1 MKVRGTRVQL
11 PPPPPFSNGKWC
23 LAVARRAKA
32 EARAHFPAIMAF
44 VHDADSNWRNPR
56 RTGRVSPLDAESFLI
71 HGSATSKPRPLPCAF
86 YRTVAGNEPVREWLK
101 ELPENE
107 RKQVGSDIKAVQFG
121 WPLGLPLVDSLGDGL
136 WEVRSRLPS
145 RIARTIFFVRDE
157 TILLLHRFIKK
168 TRTTPSQE
176 LDIARRRKREI
187 QKQSTHRK

>member
-1 MKVRGTRVQL
+1 M
-11 PPPPPFSNGKWC
+11 
-23 LAVARRAKA
+23 
-32 EARAHFPAIMAF
+32 
-44 VHDADSNWRNPR
+44 
-56 RTGRVSPLDAESFLI
+56 
-71 HGSATSKPRPLPCAF
+71 
-86 YRTVAGNEPVREWLK
+86 AGNEPVREWLK

-157 TILLLHRFIKK
+157 TILLLHSFIKK
-168 TRTTPSQE
+168 TRTTPSHE

-187 QKQSTHRK
+187 QKQSSHRK

>member
-1 MKVRGTRVQL
+1 M
-11 PPPPPFSNGKWC
+11 
-23 LAVARRAKA
+23 
-32 EARAHFPAIMAF
+32 
-44 VHDADSNWRNPR
+44 
-56 RTGRVSPLDAESFLI
+56 
-71 HGSATSKPRPLPCAF
+71 
-86 YRTVAGNEPVREWLK
+86 AGNEPVREWLK

-145 RIARTIFFVRDE
+145 RIARTIFFVRDD
-157 TILLLHRFIKK
+157 TILLLHSFIKK

>member
-1 MKVRGTRVQL
+1 
-11 PPPPPFSNGKWC
+11 
-23 LAVARRAKA
+23 
-32 EARAHFPAIMAF
+32 
-44 VHDADSNWRNPR
+44 
-56 RTGRVSPLDAESFLI
+56 
-71 HGSATSKPRPLPCAF
+71 
-86 YRTVAGNEPVREWLK
+86 VAGNEPVREWLK

-145 RIARTIFFVRDE
+145 RIARTIFFVRDD
-157 TILLLHRFIKK
+157 TILLLHSFIKK